1 MILTVLFL
9 QRLFEAPFLF
19 LQLMTKNNQVVKK
32 EIAHKTK
39 TMQLYLRLYNAAK
52 KIFGCE
58 GNL

>member
-19 LQLMTKNNQVVKK
+19 LQLMTKNDQVEKK
-32 EIAHKTK
+32 DTVHKDK
-39 TMQLYLRLYNAAK
+39 TMQLHLRIYNAAIK
-52 KIFGCE
+52 FFGFV